1 MRGLTRASGID
12 WNESMAA
19 AGHITDSLELQQRP
33 ALFRRGLQGLAR
45 FVRSQ
50 PLGTAG
56 AVIIIL
62 LIAGSIF
69 ASELKTVDPKT
80 FNRDASALE
89 APSSDHFFGTDRSR
103 RDMWSRVLYGGR
115 PTLLIGFGA
124 VAITMGVGIVLALAA
139 GFLGGIVDTV
149 ISRLIEVIIAVPA
162 ILWLM
167 MFVTAFDRS
176 VQTLVLGV
184 AFTFTPIAIRIFR
197 GNVIQ
202 ERSVAYVEAARV
214 LGASGGRIMFRHIL
228 PNLSP
233 LVIVV
238 ASITIPAAMLSE
250 ASLTFLG
257 LGLEPGTPSWAQDLG
272 GENSNYFRSA
282 WWLPVFPG
290 AALALAVLAFNFFGD
305 SMRDVLDPRLRGS
318 GLI

>member
-1 MRGLTRASGID
+1 MT
-12 WNESMAA
+12 AA
-19 AGHITDSLELQQRP
+19 DDIADSL
-33 ALFRRGLQGLAR
+33 GLQVEQGLVR
-45 FVRSQ
+45 RRLGTLGQFVRTQ

-56 AVIIIL
+56 AVVIIL
-62 LIAGSIF
+62 LVTASIF

-89 APSSDHFFGTDRSR
+89 APSGDHFFGTDRSR
-103 RDMWSRVLYGGR
+103 RDMWSRVLYGSR

-124 VAITMGVGIVLALAA
+124 VVITMAAGIVLALAA
-139 GFLGGIVDTV
+139 GFLGGIVDV
-149 ISRLIEVIIAVPA
+149 IISRLIEVVIAVPA
-162 ILWLM
+162 ILWLL
-167 MFVTAFDRS
+167 MFTTAVDRS
-176 VQTLVLGV
+176 VQTLMIGV
-184 AFTFTPIAIRIFR
+184 AFTFTPIAIRLFR

-202 ERSVAYVEAARV
+202 ERSIAYVEAARV
-214 LGASGGRIMFRHIL
+214 IGASGVRIMFRHIL
-228 PNLSP
+228 PNLAP
-233 LVIVV
+233 LVIVA
-238 ASITIPAAMLSE
+238 ASITIPAAMLAE

-305 SMRDVLDPRLRGS
+305 SLRDVLDPRLRGS
-318 GLI
+318 GLV

>member
-1 MRGLTRASGID
+1 MT
-12 WNESMAA
+12 AA
-19 AGHITDSLELQQRP
+19 DDIADSL
-33 ALFRRGLQGLAR
+33 GLQVEQGLVR
-45 FVRSQ
+45 RRLGGLRQFVRTQ

-62 LIAGSIF
+62 LLVASIF

-89 APSSDHFFGTDRSR
+89 APSSEHFFGTDRSR
-103 RDMWSRVLYGGR
+103 RDMWSRVLYGSR

-124 VAITMGVGIVLALAA
+124 VAITMAAGIVLALAA
-139 GFLGGIVDTV
+139 GFLGGIVDV
-149 ISRLIEVIIAVPA
+149 IISRLIEVVIAVPA
-162 ILWLM
+162 ILWLL
-167 MFVTAFDRS
+167 MFTTAVDRS
-176 VQTLVLGV
+176 VQTLMVGV
-184 AFTFTPIAIRIFR
+184 AFIFTPIAIRLFR

-202 ERSVAYVEAARV
+202 ERSIAYVEAARV
-214 LGASGGRIMFRHIL
+214 IGASEGRIMFRHIL
-228 PNLSP
+228 PNLAP
-233 LVIVV
+233 LVIVA
-238 ASITIPAAMLSE
+238 ASITIPAAMLAE

-305 SMRDVLDPRLRGS
+305 SLRDVLDPRLRGS

>member
-1 MRGLTRASGID
+1 MT
-12 WNESMAA
+12 AA
-19 AGHITDSLELQQRP
+19 DDIADSL
-33 ALFRRGLQGLAR
+33 GLQVEQGLVRRRLGTLRR
-45 FVRSQ
+45 FVRTQ

-62 LIAGSIF
+62 LLVASIF

-89 APSSDHFFGTDRSR
+89 PPSSEHFFGTDRSR
-103 RDMWSRVLYGGR
+103 RDMWSRVLYGSR

-124 VAITMGVGIVLALAA
+124 VAITMVAGIVLALAA
-139 GFLGGIVDTV
+139 GFLGGVVDV
-149 ISRLIEVIIAVPA
+149 IISRLIEVVIAVPA
-162 ILWLM
+162 ILWLL
-167 MFVTAFDRS
+167 MFTTAVDRS
-176 VQTLVLGV
+176 VQTLMVGV
-184 AFTFTPIAIRIFR
+184 AFIFTPIAIRLFR

-202 ERSVAYVEAARV
+202 ERSIAYVEAARV
-214 LGASGGRIMFRHIL
+214 IGASEGRIMFRHIL
-228 PNLSP
+228 PNLAP
-233 LVIVV
+233 LIIVA
-238 ASITIPAAMLSE
+238 ASITIPAAMLAE

-305 SMRDVLDPRLRGS
+305 SLRDVLDPRLRGS
-318 GLI
+318 GII